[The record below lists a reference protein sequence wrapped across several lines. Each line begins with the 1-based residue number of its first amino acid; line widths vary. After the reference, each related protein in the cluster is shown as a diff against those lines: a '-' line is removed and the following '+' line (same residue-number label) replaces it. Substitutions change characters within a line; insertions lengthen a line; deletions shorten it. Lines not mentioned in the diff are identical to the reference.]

1 MQQEFQQALDKEQ
14 QNVLPLT
21 SFQSDDLIEKLKILN
36 YEKQLLKEMRMK
48 PLSKFYFVRSTNPGE
63 QFFMFTSICAWLIR
77 KLGKDFDQPQEY
89 DDPTVVIGN
98 IIKCL
103 DDMDIPTEFPPNKL
117 IQGAGPICLFVLD
130 CLASQ
135 VLKVSKLTLHRP
147 QIKQEE
153 DAAPDYM
160 EDNAEIIL
168 EKVEEEQMMMSD
180 EDSDDNIGSSLRN
193 LNWMASRNLK
203 SSYGRGNYDN
213 NEQLNESDSWRLE
226 LERVLPQLKVVVKA
240 DVRDWRAHLKQ
251 MEVYK
256 ENIQQASDDAQT
268 QLKKLQSELGFAM
281 DKVESR
287 EKHLNNELKNLIKQF
302 KDISIELSTIQA
314 GIKETEY
321 DTDQITRELMEIVS
335 DIETIKSK
343 MEQRGQSMSDGSP
356 VINIKKAIVKLKE
369 DISHLNLEMGLLNYS
384 LDQDYLRQA
393 SIYAEIESNG

>member
-1 MQQEFQQALDKEQ
+1 MQQEFQQALEREQ
-14 QNVLPLT
+14 QNILSLT

-48 PLSKFYFVRSTNPGE
+48 PLSKFYFVRSSNPGE
-63 QFFMFTSICAWLIR
+63 QFFMFTSICAWLVR

-103 DDMDIPTEFPPNKL
+103 DDMDIPSDFPPNKL

-135 VLKVSKLTLHRP
+135 VLKVSKLTLHKP

-153 DAAPDYM
+153 DVAPDYM

-180 EDSDDNIGSSLRN
+180 EDSDDNVNNSLRN
-193 LNWMASRNLK
+193 LNWMATRNLK
-203 SSYGRGNYDN
+203 SSYGRDNYDN

-251 MEVYK
+251 MESYK
-256 ENIQQASDDAQT
+256 ENIQQV
-268 QLKKLQSELGFAM
+268 GFYSISFNS
-281 DKVESR
+281 KNTES
-287 EKHLNNELKNLIKQF
+287 
-302 KDISIELSTIQA
+302 T
-314 GIKETEY
+314 
-321 DTDQITRELMEIVS
+321 
-335 DIETIKSK
+335 
-343 MEQRGQSMSDGSP
+343 
-356 VINIKKAIVKLKE
+356 
-369 DISHLNLEMGLLNYS
+369 
-384 LDQDYLRQA
+384 
-393 SIYAEIESNG
+393 